1 MGILNHLLISIIHL
15 LLVAIDIFIL
25 MILLKLSSYH
35 WKIQTIKPLIACCN
49 PILSECLVHFRK
61 ICLSFLGK
69 AYPEKTSLVLMSLCL
84 WIFRIFLTV
93 IL

>member
-15 LLVAIDIFIL
+15 LFVVIDILIL

-35 WKIQTIKPLIACCN
+35 WNSHTIKPLISCCN
-49 PILSECLVHFRK
+49 PILSECLAHFRK

-69 AYPEKTSLVLMSLCL
+69 AYPEKTSLILMALCL